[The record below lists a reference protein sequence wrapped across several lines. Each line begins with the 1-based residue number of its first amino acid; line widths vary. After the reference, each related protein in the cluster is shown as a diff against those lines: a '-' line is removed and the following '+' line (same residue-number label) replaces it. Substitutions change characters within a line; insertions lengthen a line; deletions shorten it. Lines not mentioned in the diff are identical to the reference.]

1 MGLVKMLFLRHAY
14 SVMFGWVLVEQ
25 AGIPI
30 PSVPLMLAAG
40 TMSAAHK
47 VQLAL
52 IIPVVLLAC
61 LIADTMWWWLG
72 RRFGSRVLD
81 LLCRMSLDAS
91 TCVNRAQGS
100 IARRGGVTLLFAK
113 FVPGVS
119 TIAAPIAGQ
128 AGMKFHEFVV
138 YDMVGTLVWAGAW
151 LFAGRFFGDIAEKSS
166 SLFAT
171 LTHFA
176 VALVLLMILGII
188 VYRYVQRHRFMAEL
202 RGLRLEPEQ
211 LLAMMAEAREGGT
224 LSPFIIDL
232 RHPLDVLT
240 DPEVVPGA
248 LRIGPDE
255 LKLHRDEIP
264 SDREIVLYCTCPSEE
279 TSAKVAM
286 ELRRLGVLRV
296 RPLRGGLQGWKD
308 AGYPMEAVLVNSP
321 TTAPLVQH
329 A

>member
-25 AGIPI
+25 AGLPV

-61 LIADTMWWWLG
+61 LVADTCWWWLG
-72 RRFGSRVLD
+72 HRFGSRVLGF
-81 LLCRMSLDAS
+81 LCRMSLDAS
-91 TCVNRAQGS
+91 TCVHRAQGS

-113 FVPGVS
+113 FIPGVS
-119 TIAAPIAGQ
+119 TLAAPIAGQ
-128 AGMKFHEFVV
+128 CGMSLREFVL
-138 YDMVGTLVWAGAW
+138 YDMAGTLLWAASW
-151 LFAGRFFGDIAEKSS
+151 LLAGRFFGDIAEKSS
-166 SLFAT
+166 RLFAT
-171 LTHFA
+171 LTQFA
-176 VALVLLMILGII
+176 AGLVVLMILGILI
-188 VYRYVQRHRFMAEL
+188 YRFVQRRLFMAEL

-211 LLAMMAEAREGGT
+211 LLTMMEDARTGGAEP
-224 LSPFIIDL
+224 PFIIDL

-240 DPEVVPGA
+240 DPEVLPGA

-255 LKLHRDEIP
+255 LRMHRDEIP
-264 SDREIVLYCTCPSEE
+264 GDREIVLYCTCPSEE

-286 ELRRLGVLRV
+286 DLRRLGVSRV

-308 AGYPMEAVLVNSP
+308 AGYPLEAVLVNAQP
-321 TTAPLVQH
+321 TVV
-329 A
+329 

>member
-14 SVMFGWVLVEQ
+14 SVMFAWVLVEQ
-25 AGIPI
+25 AGVPI

-40 TMSAAHK
+40 TMSSAHK
-47 VQLAL
+47 VHVAL
-52 IIPVVLLAC
+52 LIPLILLAC
-61 LIADTMWWWLG
+61 LIADSTWWWLG

-128 AGMKFHEFVV
+128 SGMTYLDFAV
-138 YDMVGTLVWAGAW
+138 YDTVGTLLWCIAW
-151 LFAGRFFGDIAEKSS
+151 LFAGRFFGDLARRSS
-166 SLFAT
+166 HFFAT

-176 VALVLLMILGII
+176 VALVVLMIVGII
-188 VYRYVQRHRFMAEL
+188 VYRYVQRRRFMAEL

-211 LLAMMAEAREGGT
+211 LLAMIDEAQREGQPT
-224 LSPFIIDL
+224 PFIIDL

-255 LKLHRDEIP
+255 LKLHREEIP
-264 SDREIVLYCTCPSEE
+264 LDREIVLYCTCPSEE

-286 ELRRLGVLRV
+286 ELRRLGVNRV

-308 AGYPMEAVLVNSP
+308 AGYPLEAVLVNPAP
-321 TTAPLVQH
+321 TA

>member
-1 MGLVKMLFLRHAY
+1 MGLIKMLFLRHVY
-14 SVMFGWVLVEQ
+14 SVMFAWVLVEQ
-25 AGIPI
+25 AGLPI

-47 VQLAL
+47 VQVAL
-52 IIPVVLLAC
+52 VLPVIMLAC
-61 LIADTMWWWLG
+61 LIADTTWWWMG

-128 AGMKFHEFVV
+128 SGMKFHEFVV
-138 YDMVGTLVWAGAW
+138 YDMVGTLAWASAW
-151 LFAGRFFGDIAEKSS
+151 LFAGRFFGDLARRSNEF
-166 SLFAT
+166 FAT

-176 VALVLLMILGII
+176 AAVVLLMIVGII
-188 VYRYVQRHRFMAEL
+188 IYRYVQRQRFLTEL

-211 LLAMMAEAREGGT
+211 LLTMMEEARNEG
-224 LSPFIIDL
+224 LQPPFIVDL

-240 DPEVVPGA
+240 DPEVLPGA

-255 LKLHRDEIP
+255 LRLHRDEIP

-286 ELRRLGVLRV
+286 ELRRLGILRV

-308 AGYPMEAVLVNSP
+308 AGYPLEAVLVIQ
-321 TTAPLVQH
+321 AAAAV
-329 A
+329 